1 MIKTCFDEFVKCFAH
16 RLDDMMNKRLASIA
30 FQRKERGGAG
40 NCFYD
45 CAGAEVGVSG
55 SVLREKTAEYLKCNS
70 DENEKISLSLCVC
83 FFLSFSD
90 IFFLSFSHTTIFLHL
105 SQIFKANIN
114 LCGMKINGVTLK
126 TVFLISVSFSWF
138 PSSLFLTHKIIQ
150 TFRCLH
156 AVAVCADQNYHHNRV
171 IQKVM
176 FEQVQEPFLRYPSH
190 SESYIRTSTRNPLA
204 VAVVCRSNYHRNRV
218 VQI

>member
-1 MIKTCFDEFVKCFAH
+1 MFSCVFRSFRSFVRVLEYEVIVCIVCMIKTCFDEFVKCFAH

-90 IFFLSFSHTTIFLHL
+90 ILFLSFSHTTIFLHL

-126 TVFLISVSFSWF
+126 TVFLISVSFS
-138 PSSLFLTHKIIQ
+138 
-150 TFRCLH
+150 
-156 AVAVCADQNYHHNRV
+156 VG
-171 IQKVM
+171 
-176 FEQVQEPFLRYPSH
+176 
-190 SESYIRTSTRNPLA
+190 
-204 VAVVCRSNYHRNRV
+204 
-218 VQI
+218 

>member
-70 DENEKISLSLCVC
+70 IENEKISLSLCVC

-105 SQIFKANIN
+105 SQVFKSEHQFVWDENKR
-114 LCGMKINGVTLK
+114 CDTEDC
-126 TVFLISVSFSWF
+126 FLISVSFS
-138 PSSLFLTHKIIQ
+138 
-150 TFRCLH
+150 
-156 AVAVCADQNYHHNRV
+156 
-171 IQKVM
+171 
-176 FEQVQEPFLRYPSH
+176 
-190 SESYIRTSTRNPLA
+190 
-204 VAVVCRSNYHRNRV
+204 
-218 VQI
+218 

>member
-1 MIKTCFDEFVKCFAH
+1 MFSH

-83 FFLSFSD
+83 
-90 IFFLSFSHTTIFLHL
+90 
-105 SQIFKANIN
+105 
-114 LCGMKINGVTLK
+114 
-126 TVFLISVSFSWF
+126 VSFSR
-138 PSSLFLTHKIIQ
+138 SLIFSFYRSLTQQSFFIFHRFLK
-150 TFRCLH
+150 
-156 AVAVCADQNYHHNRV
+156 
-171 IQKVM
+171 
-176 FEQVQEPFLRYPSH
+176 
-190 SESYIRTSTRNPLA
+190 RTSIC
-204 VAVVCRSNYHRNRV
+204 VG
-218 VQI
+218 